1 MKGVRLAKNMVAI
14 EKRQEIVSARSFK
27 RAKRP
32 LNFFF
37 FSIFLSWFDFQVK
50 SSLGQTKKTLCIL
63 VVRSRY

>member
-27 RAKRP
+27 RTKRP

-37 FSIFLSWFDFQVK
+37 QFSCLGLTFKSNPLLVK
-50 SSLGQTKKTLCIL
+50 LKKHFA
-63 VVRSRY
+63 Y